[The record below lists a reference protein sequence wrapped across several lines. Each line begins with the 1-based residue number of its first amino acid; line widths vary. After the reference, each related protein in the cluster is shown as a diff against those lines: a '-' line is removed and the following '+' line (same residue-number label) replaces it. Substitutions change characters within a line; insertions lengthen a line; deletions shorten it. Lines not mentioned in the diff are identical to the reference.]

1 MLYVYEMMGV
11 HSTYCD
17 NHFMTYASQ
26 NVILK
31 KKVILY
37 ILNLYSA
44 IRQLYLK
51 SGREMFTKTT
61 HINFFSFLWWI
72 LSLQTIQLNY
82 FQFFSFFRYCLKL
95 HQLLFFLNVLTFHTF
110 TTWTLYICIFPL
122 SSFFLLGSNCKVW
135 SGGDISSS
143 CPLKLKLFYINL
155 ETSMLAIF
163 ISFLWTQFPLDC
175 KFVIGES
182 FSSFRPNSC
191 F

>member
-1 MLYVYEMMGV
+1 MRWWVFTQLIVTIISWLMQVKMLYW
-11 HSTYCD
+11 
-17 NHFMTYASQ
+17 
-26 NVILK
+26 K
-31 KKVILY
+31 KNVILY

-122 SSFFLLGSNCKVW
+122 SSFFLFFLYFIKWYNFTKCLTF
-135 SGGDISSS
+135 
-143 CPLKLKLFYINL
+143 LKAYIWFRDTFLVLYFY
-155 ETSMLAIF
+155 TML
-163 ISFLWTQFPLDC
+163 
-175 KFVIGES
+175 
-182 FSSFRPNSC
+182 
-191 F
+191 